1 MSSFAK
7 VTFSNDPQEY
17 QYDLSSLDFGVNQMD
32 LWYAI
37 VCRTNNDFTFA
48 KKLENW
54 LINANTGDTY
64 SDDVLTIS
72 IVGV

>member
-1 MSSFAK
+1 MSFAK
-7 VTFSNDPQEY
+7 VTFPNDPQEY
-17 QYDLSSLDFGVNQMD
+17 QYDLSSVSYGVNQMD

-48 KKLENW
+48 KKVENW
-54 LINANTGDTY
+54 ISHANEGDTY

-72 IVGV
+72 IVGI